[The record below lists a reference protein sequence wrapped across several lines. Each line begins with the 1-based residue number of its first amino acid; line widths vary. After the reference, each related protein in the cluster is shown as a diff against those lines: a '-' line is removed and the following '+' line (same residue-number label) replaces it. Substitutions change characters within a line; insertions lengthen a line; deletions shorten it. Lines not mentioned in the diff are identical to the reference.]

1 MDRRRFL
8 QALRIA
14 GMGPGLPWSFKEG
27 RDLARPNVV
36 MILVDDMG
44 WTDLGCYGN
53 ELHDTPML
61 DRLAQEGT
69 RFTNAYASAPNCSPT
84 RSAILTG
91 HSPATLNITSGPRRA
106 PRRAEAAGG
115 PPPVAHLSP
124 NTRRAAGKSRRVNV

>member
-1 MDRRRFL
+1 
-8 QALRIA
+8 
-14 GMGPGLPWSFKEG
+14 MGPGLPWSFKER

-36 MILVDDMG
+36 MILVDDLG

-91 HSPATLNITSGPRRA
+91 HSPATLNITDYIPGRDVPH
-106 PRRAEAAGG
+106 AELKPPEGRHQLPTSPPTLAARLGK
-115 PPPVAHLSP
+115 VA
-124 NTRRAAGKSRRVNV
+124 G

>member
-1 MDRRRFL
+1 
-8 QALRIA
+8 
-14 GMGPGLPWSFKEG
+14 MGPGLPWSFKEG

-36 MILVDDMG
+36 MILVDDLG

-91 HSPATLNITSGPRRA
+91 EWPVRM
-106 PRRAEAAGG
+106 AERVGEQFGADAYAFVKRV
-115 PPPVAHLSP
+115 PSWA
-124 NTRRAAGKSRRVNV
+124 SRSSIGVSWSSFP